1 MEQLNVSQ
9 KFKNILNDFIK
20 SLKDTYGDGLISVIL
35 YGSAASG
42 EFTYKHSNINL
53 LVILNDMRLDN
64 LNKISKLI
72 NKHRFSA
79 LSPLFFTEDYIM
91 SSTDVFPIEFL
102 DMKENYMVLF
112 GKDVLKDLQID
123 ARNLRFQC
131 EQELKGKLIN
141 IKSVYLR
148 NKNKYALR
156 NLMFKFFTSI
166 MHILRN
172 LLRLKGKS
180 PAYLKEDVLNEVSQE
195 FHIDTTNF
203 KKILEAKNK
212 NLRLS
217 YRKIGTLFFNLVEDL
232 EKIVNIVDK
241 L

>member
-1 MEQLNVSQ
+1 MEQLNVPQ
-9 KFKNILNDFIK
+9 KFKNILNHFIK
-20 SLKDTYGDGLISVIL
+20 SLKDIYGDGLISVIL

-42 EFTYKHSNINL
+42 EVTYKHSNINL

-156 NLMFKFFTSI
+156 NLMFKSFTSI

-180 PAYLKEDVLNEVSQE
+180 PAYLKEDVLNEVSGE

-217 YRKIGTLFFNLVEDL
+217 YRQIGTLFFNLVEDL